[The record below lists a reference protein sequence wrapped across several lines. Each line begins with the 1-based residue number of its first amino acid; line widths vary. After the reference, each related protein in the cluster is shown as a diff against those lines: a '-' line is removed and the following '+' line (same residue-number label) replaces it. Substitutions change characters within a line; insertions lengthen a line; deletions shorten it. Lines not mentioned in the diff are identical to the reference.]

1 MLWNTLILALREMRR
16 NLLRSGLTIL
26 GIVIGVCAVIT
37 MVTLGDGATERVKG
51 DIAKLGFNL
60 IILAPGVERKGS
72 GGLIPGADPFEMA
85 DVESIRDQVA
95 FVDAVAPLSVHPM
108 LAIAGNRNV
117 QTVAQGSDN
126 AFFRTRRF
134 EVELGREF
142 TQPELR
148 GGKPVCILG
157 ETVRNELFGRSNPVG
172 EKIRLGRLS
181 YEIVGVLETK
191 GQSINGDDQ
200 DDFVVMPLRT
210 LQRRITG
217 NRKVS
222 MIFVSAESEQAA
234 ARVKEGVERLMRER
248 RRIPGNAEADF
259 SVKDLKE
266 ISELVE
272 ETTGVMTAFVSAIA
286 AVSLLVGGIGIM
298 NTTLVTVTER
308 TREIGTRLAIGA
320 LERDVLLQFLV
331 EAAVLSAFGGV
342 IGIVLGLASSAVLAH
357 LLEIPYVIDLTM
369 VFGAFAF
376 SALVGLVFGCYPALK
391 AARLNPIDALRH
403 E

>member
-1 MLWNTLILALREMRR
+1 
-16 NLLRSGLTIL
+16 
-26 GIVIGVCAVIT
+26 
-37 MVTLGDGATERVKG
+37 
-51 DIAKLGFNL
+51 
-60 IILAPGVERKGS
+60 
-72 GGLIPGADPFEMA
+72 
-85 DVESIRDQVA
+85 
-95 FVDAVAPLSVHPM
+95 
-108 LAIAGNRNV
+108 
-117 QTVAQGSDN
+117 
-126 AFFRTRRF
+126 
-134 EVELGREF
+134 
-142 TQPELR
+142 
-148 GGKPVCILG
+148 
-157 ETVRNELFGRSNPVG
+157 
-172 EKIRLGRLS
+172 LGRLS

-234 ARVKEGVERLMRER
+234 GRVKEGVERLMRER
-248 RRIPGNAEADF
+248 RRIPLNAEADF

-342 IGIVLGLASSAVLAH
+342 IGIFLGLASSAVLAH
-357 LLEIPYVIDLTM
+357 LLEIPYAIDFTI
-369 VFGAFAF
+369 VFCAFAF
-376 SALVGLVFGCYPALK
+376 SALVGLVFGCYPAVK

>member
-248 RRIPGNAEADF
+248 RRIPSARFLCHVECLEQRGPVPGRAADYPFGKFDDAIQVTDVILVIASVKRLACERFKVSPIESQQLGNDGQGNAARCRYHAYARDR
-259 SVKDLKE
+259 
-266 ISELVE
+266 
-272 ETTGVMTAFVSAIA
+272 A
-286 AVSLLVGGIGIM
+286 AS
-298 NTTLVTVTER
+298 R
-308 TREIGTRLAIGA
+308 R
-320 LERDVLLQFLV
+320 
-331 EAAVLSAFGGV
+331 
-342 IGIVLGLASSAVLAH
+342 
-357 LLEIPYVIDLTM
+357 
-369 VFGAFAF
+369 
-376 SALVGLVFGCYPALK
+376 PA
-391 AARLNPIDALRH
+391 
-403 E
+403 